1 MDVWNWREKS
11 RKRPLNKLAVRL
23 TKTPIDTTKPQIARI
38 NAIETVD
45 QRRLTQIDTVLGL
58 NIRNRGHRD
67 KNRESS
73 IENLFHIFFA
83 YIWDALMLQS
93 GPGIT

>member
-11 RKRPLNKLAVRL
+11 RKRPLNKLAVRLTKTPL

-45 QRRLTQIDTVLGL
+45 QRRLTQIDTVLGF
-58 NIRNRGHRD
+58 NIRHRGHRE
-67 KNRESS
+67 K
-73 IENLFHIFFA
+73 
-83 YIWDALMLQS
+83 
-93 GPGIT
+93 